1 MKIDLSITYHCY
13 PKSFDKGGEFTKK
26 ISSLNEA
33 KLISIRASY
42 KDYPI
47 LMQILAYLI
56 RNKIDAYA
64 KPNNGDFRIICQFTE
79 K

>member
-1 MKIDLSITYHCY
+1 MEANLL
-13 PKSFDKGGEFTKK
+13 KK

-33 KLISIRASY
+33 KLIPMHASY
-42 KDYPI
+42 KDFPM

-64 KPNNGDFRIICQFTE
+64 AMCSKPNNGDFRIICQFTE